1 MPYLLSISKNL
12 GWIVIFASVI
22 SPAAAHNIQLAGD
35 VAGTWHIEPN
45 HSPKAGE
52 KARAWVALTRKGGK
66 ILPLAEA
73 NCQMAVYSQPR
84 KASDSPVLQP
94 TVQAV
99 NVEKYQGI
107 PGADIVF
114 PNTGLYQLEL
124 GCKPT
129 VEGDFR
135 GFQLKYDVT
144 VAQGVTATTPKAKV
158 SSQEKITSA
167 TQKEENGERNTFTL
181 PLAIIL
187 GLGILG
193 IAVWLMKKR

>member
-1 MPYLLSISKNL
+1 MPYLSSISKNL

-22 SPAAAHNIQLAGD
+22 SPAAAHNIQVAGD

-124 GCKPT
+124 SCKPKI
-129 VEGDFR
+129 EGDFR
-135 GFQLKYDVT
+135 GFQLKYDLT
-144 VAQGVTATTPKAKV
+144 VAQGVKVATPKTEISLPELAQHKRKKTERKV
-158 SSQEKITSA
+158 
-167 TQKEENGERNTFTL
+167 
-181 PLAIIL
+181 IL
-187 GLGILG
+187 CY
-193 IAVWLMKKR
+193 R